1 MSGKR
6 RLVPH
11 TTVVL
16 AAATLVAVA
25 FAVPAF
31 AGGAQVTRGDL
42 TVFADGPGLGYS
54 DVAGRVQMVRTS
66 DGKTIVSVQVA
77 GLTPEATYGS
87 HVHNQSCADGNA
99 GGHYSFGHPVVGG
112 ADPGNSEI
120 WPGPFT
126 ANAAGHANGKATVGE
141 TAGVTAVSVVIH
153 APGGQKIACADL
165 S

>member
-1 MSGKR
+1 MMGMK

-25 FAVPAF
+25 LAVPALG
-31 AGGAQVTRGDL
+31 GGAQVTRGDL
-42 TVFADGPGLGYS
+42 TAFADGPSLGYS
-54 DVAGRVQMVRTS
+54 DVTGRAQMVRTS
-66 DGKTIVSVQVA
+66 DGTTIVSVQVA
-77 GLTPEATYGS
+77 GLTPGATYGS
-87 HVHNQSCADGNA
+87 HVHNQSCGAGNA
-99 GGHYSFGHPVVGG
+99 GGHYSFEHPVVGG
-112 ADPGNSEI
+112 AGPGTSEI

-126 ANAAGHANGKATVGE
+126 ANAGGHANGNVAVGE